1 MEDEQLEMREKYVH
15 AADLLD
21 SAITVICDAYNLKVN
36 APIHDVAGWML
47 DAFFIE
53 DEKEGG

>member
-1 MEDEQLEMREKYVH
+1 MIDEPLEMREKYVH

-36 APIHDVAGWML
+36 GPIHDVAGWML

-53 DEKEGG
+53 EEKEGP